1 MILSFTKEE
10 SLYNSFKVM
19 QSCFSTCF
27 RKIKMRNVLYS
38 VKHGNVEYTIE
49 QGTYTDKT
57 HFYKIVRY
65 ENTAMVTLAGSKSY
79 NKLRKR
85 LDQLID

>member
-1 MILSFTKEE
+1 
-10 SLYNSFKVM
+10 
-19 QSCFSTCF
+19 
-27 RKIKMRNVLYS
+27 MRRQNVLYS

-49 QGTYTDKT
+49 RGIDTDKT
-57 HFYKIVRY
+57 YFYKIIRY
-65 ENTAMVTLAGSKSY
+65 ENAAMVTLAGSKSY